1 MSAMA
6 RLCSI
11 AILLLSASSFAQA
24 TIVEDPATKEQLV
37 GEHVFN
43 LQWIDTPPGTARVE
57 DRGGGDLYL
66 SAEQREEKKGNYA
79 VIKGKVVKISKQSF
93 TVEGEIV
100 TRVDYLNSGKP
111 CARSGTWT
119 FRVTGK
125 RPYWRLKEMQNVCEG
140 DNTVDYLDI
149 YVAQRREAPQSK

>member
-6 RLCSI
+6 RLCSA

-24 TIVEDPATKEQLV
+24 TVVEDPATKEKLV

-43 LQWIDTPPGTARVE
+43 LQ
-57 DRGGGDLYL
+57 
-66 SAEQREEKKGNYA
+66 
-79 VIKGKVVKISKQSF
+79 
-93 TVEGEIV
+93 
-100 TRVDYLNSGKP
+100 
-111 CARSGTWT
+111 WT

-149 YVAQRREAPQSK
+149 YVALRRAAPQSK